1 MHVFK
6 YKMRRIKDFR
16 LTTSWS
22 IETSICYIY
31 EEQKCR
37 FPWAYVVAVQFLKSY
52 RNCSNRRKWRS
63 KDWRRVRER
72 TIARNKEEEDEAW
85 NEKGEKEEELPIVT
99 LESKEKEKIL
109 IDEES
114 QVEEQEDVDV
124 TMKEAISS

>member
-1 MHVFK
+1 
-6 YKMRRIKDFR
+6 MRRIKDFR

-37 FPWAYVVAVQFLKSY
+37 FPWAYVVAVQFLKSC

-85 NEKGEKEEELPIVT
+85 SEKGEKEEELPIVT

-124 TMKEAISS
+124 TIKEAINS

>member
-1 MHVFK
+1 
-6 YKMRRIKDFR
+6 MRRIKDFR